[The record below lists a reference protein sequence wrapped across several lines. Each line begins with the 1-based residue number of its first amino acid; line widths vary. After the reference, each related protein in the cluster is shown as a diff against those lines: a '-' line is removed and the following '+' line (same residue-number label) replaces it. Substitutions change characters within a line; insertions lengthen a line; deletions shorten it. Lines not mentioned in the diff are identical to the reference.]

1 MKKDGAICLPMV
13 IMNKIQKEDIKEFA
27 NNFDLSDLLAYSNI
41 LITGATGL
49 IGSTLVHCLLA
60 LNRGIEITCP
70 VRNLVKAKDMYG
82 EEARRILFIECDLT
96 EYLYNLGEKD
106 IFQYIIHC
114 ASPTSGK
121 YMIEHPVET
130 YMLAINSTHAIL
142 EYAKKTKASVVYVS
156 SLEYYGQNSDDK
168 EINEEM
174 QGYVDNTDPRSSYPL
189 GKRSAEFLC
198 SAYSHQFDVNVKV
211 ARLTQTFGAGVA
223 SDDNRVFAQFAR
235 SIIND
240 TDIVLHSTGESA
252 KPYCYTTDCISAIL
266 YILLKGEKGEAYNV
280 ANSNTYISIR
290 EMAEFL
296 RDNFNPK
303 IKVLIEE
310 HPEMG
315 YAPVTRLNLS
325 TIKLESL
332 GWSPKYD
339 LKEMYEKL
347 IKSMKYEKDIRY

>member
-1 MKKDGAICLPMV
+1 
-13 IMNKIQKEDIKEFA
+13 MNKIQKEDIQQFA
-27 NNFDLSDLLAYSNI
+27 ESFELADFVSGKKF
-41 LITGATGL
+41 LITGGTGL
-49 IGSTLVHCLLA
+49 IGSTLVRCLMA
-60 LNRGIEITCP
+60 LNRGIKITCP
-70 VRNLVKAKDMYG
+70 VRNIEKAHQMYG
-82 EEARRILFIECDLT
+82 EEASKIKLVESDLV
-96 EYLYNLGEKD
+96 EYLNGLTTNDY
-106 IFQYIIHC
+106 FQYIIHC
-114 ASPTSGK
+114 ASPTAGK
-121 YMIEHPVET
+121 VMTEHPVET
-130 YMLAINSTHAIL
+130 YELAYDSTRALLKHAQRTD
-142 EYAKKTKASVVYVS
+142 ARGMVYVS
-156 SLEYYGQNSDDK
+156 SLEYYGQNFDDSIITENK
-168 EINEEM
+168 
-174 QGYVDNTDPRSSYPL
+174 QGDVDNTDPRSSYPL

-198 SAYSHQFDVNVKV
+198 YAYSQQYDVNVKV

-223 SDDNRVFAQFAR
+223 SDDNRVYAQFAR

-296 RDNFNPK
+296 RENFNPK

-347 IKSMKYEKDIRY
+347 ITSMKYETDKRY